1 MKATFDIDDDLMR
14 RVNEEAARR
23 NTSVSALV
31 EAGVRLILDAGT
43 PPERMQ
49 DLPPLPTWNGG
60 PELVDVANRDELYA
74 IFDQDDFNLRDET

>member
-23 NTSVSALV
+23 HTSVSALV
-31 EAGVRLILDAGT
+31 EAGVRLILDKGT
-43 PPERMQ
+43 GPERIQ
-49 DLPPLPTWNGG
+49 HLPPLPTWNAG